1 MTVTL
6 RSVQR
11 PALAASVTRYTG
23 IANGDVPKYDG
34 SGLVAAVADRPLGI
48 VVGDIPATNPMAR
61 FAVAV
66 DGDCVYDDAL
76 ASQTVGALIY
86 SDGDGTYSAVAPT
99 AAAGT
104 LKWILGTVKNS
115 DANGTEIELNI
126 QALEDGAA

>member
-1 MTVTL
+1 MAVSL
-6 RSVQR
+6 RSPVR
-11 PALAASVTRYTG
+11 PIGATSVIRYASIAA
-23 IANGDVPKYDG
+23 GDVPKYDG

-48 VVGDIPATNPMAR
+48 VVGDVPATNPMAR

-66 DGDCVYDDAL
+66 SGDLVFDDAL

-104 LKWILGTVKNS
+104 LKWILGTVKSS
-115 DANGTEIELNI
+115 DANGTEIELAI